1 MAEIKQAPGKGL
13 QKSVASPLTELSATL
28 PTPRLRYELEPKI
41 HRLVSVL
48 WKTLFVVESGKISL
62 HIPKS
67 PKSDV

>member
-28 PTPRLRYELEPKI
+28 PPRLRHELEPKI
-41 HRLVSVL
+41 HRLVSIL